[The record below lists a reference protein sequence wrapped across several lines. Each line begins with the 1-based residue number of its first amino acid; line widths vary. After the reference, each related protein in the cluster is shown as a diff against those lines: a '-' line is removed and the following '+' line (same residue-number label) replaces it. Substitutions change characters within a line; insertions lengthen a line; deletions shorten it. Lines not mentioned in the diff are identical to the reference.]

1 MLKGIAII
9 LTLPKKKEK
18 EIMTKKVTDLD
29 GDELY
34 Q

>member
-9 LTLPKKKEK
+9 LTLPKKKKK